1 MKLTIIFRDENRE
14 VECEYAEV
22 KENLLYV
29 YSKSPTVVYDKTTG
43 VTRDVQQTW
52 SVKQIWNM
60 NNIIGVEMD

>member
-1 MKLTIIFRDENRE
+1 MKLTIIFRDESRE

-29 YSKSPTVVYDKTTG
+29 YNKKATTVYDKTTG
-43 VTRDVQQTW
+43 VTREFAPEV
-52 SVKQIWNM
+52 SQIWNM